1 MTEPTPPPTPTP
13 PPLPEPTPDERPLDL
28 AGALDI
34 TEVETGDG
42 TRHTEILTRAGKLGL
57 MWHGEPSEDDRVL
70 VTCAG
75 AFGGFLGPASG
86 LYFDLAR
93 ALAPA
98 GVTTVRVDYR
108 QPNNLQACVLDVAV
122 AVDLAERC
130 GGERFVVLG
139 HSFGGA
145 VAVGAG
151 AAMPDHVAGVVTLAT
166 QSAGCEPAAEL
177 GGRPLLLVHGDA
189 DAVIPAYSS
198 AHVRQLAGHGEV
210 VVLPGAGHLL
220 AEAADELRKRLVPWI
235 LAAFDG
241 APDPF

>member
-1 MTEPTPPPTPTP
+1 MTAG
-13 PPLPEPTPDERPLDL
+13 PDDADDQRPLELLGVLDL
-28 AGALDI
+28 S
-34 TEVETGDG
+34 EVDPAPG

-57 MWHGEPSEDDRVL
+57 IWDGDPGDDGRVL

-75 AFGGFLGPASG
+75 AFGGFLGPAGG

-93 ALAPA
+93 TLAAA

-108 QPNNLQACVLDVAV
+108 QPNHLPACILDVAV

-130 GGERFVVLG
+130 GGTRFVVVG

-145 VAVGAG
+145 VAIAAG
-151 AAMPDHVAGVVTLAT
+151 AAMPEHVVAIVTLAT
-166 QSAGCEPAAEL
+166 QSAGCEPAADL

-189 DAVIPAYSS
+189 DAVIPASSS
-198 AHVRQLAGHGEV
+198 AHVQRIAGHGEV

-220 AEAADELRKRLVPWI
+220 TEVADDLRGRLAAWI
-235 LAAFDG
+235 LSAFDG
-241 APDPF
+241 GPEPF

>member
-1 MTEPTPPPTPTP
+1 MTDEQ
-13 PPLPEPTPDERPLDL
+13 DGERPLDL
-28 AGALDI
+28 VGVLDI
-34 TEVETGDG
+34 IEVETGDG

-57 MWHGEPSEDDRVL
+57 LWHGDPGEDGRVL

-75 AFGGFLGPASG
+75 AFGGFLGPAGG

-93 ALAPA
+93 TLAQA

-108 QPNNLQACVLDVAV
+108 QPNHLPGCVLDMAV

-130 GGERFVVLG
+130 GGTRYIVLG

-151 AAMPDHVAGVVTLAT
+151 AALPDHVAAVVTLAT
-166 QSAGCEPAAEL
+166 QSAGCEPAADL
-177 GGRPLLLVHGDA
+177 GGRPFLLVHGDA
-189 DAVIPAYSS
+189 DAVIPAS
-198 AHVRQLAGHGEV
+198 ASARVRQVAGHGEV

-220 AEAADELRKRLVPWI
+220 AEAADELRDRLLPWI

-241 APDPF
+241 PPPPF